1 MEQSFGRFLRQNRQ
15 EKKLTQKELAKL
27 LFVSESTVSKWEN
40 DAARPDIALLPR
52 LSQIFGVSEHELITA
67 SIDNEARQQKLQ
79 AKKWRALSM
88 TWSLFFYIA
97 YAIALIPCFI
107 CDLAINK
114 RLSWFWIVLSALLLA
129 FTFTNLPK
137 LIKKHKLIF
146 VPLSMY
152 LALLL
157 LLGVC
162 CIYSKGN
169 WFFIPAFSVLLGLV
183 IIFAPIYIT
192 KYHLFAKIRKF
203 NDFVSI
209 AIDFI
214 VLNILLI
221 VINVYTIANGNNNWW
236 YLKIAFPIVL
246 GIYLGLNLLV
256 SVRFLRINRCIKT
269 SIILCLINVFLY
281 APSIFIKVKN
291 PSLQKKIDDM
301 NVFKANLFS
310 WEVDKTLEN
319 NIHLIVCLTLLLLSI
334 VFLIIGLICHCRRR
348 NQNKL

>member
-192 KYHLFAKIRKF
+192 KYHLFEKIRKKLKRSRRLPC
-203 NDFVSI
+203 DRR
-209 AIDFI
+209 D
-214 VLNILLI
+214 LLCYEI
-221 VINVYTIANGNNNWW
+221 GAEAVERSSSPNTS
-236 YLKIAFPIVL
+236 PI
-246 GIYLGLNLLV
+246 
-256 SVRFLRINRCIKT
+256 
-269 SIILCLINVFLY
+269 
-281 APSIFIKVKN
+281 
-291 PSLQKKIDDM
+291 SLQVRGDPSTVAKRRPSAVSMSPSSRVK
-301 NVFKANLFS
+301 LLS
-310 WEVDKTLEN
+310 T
-319 NIHLIVCLTLLLLSI
+319 LTLVVFPVLSSWKFW
-334 VFLIIGLICHCRRR
+334 VTL
-348 NQNKL
+348 